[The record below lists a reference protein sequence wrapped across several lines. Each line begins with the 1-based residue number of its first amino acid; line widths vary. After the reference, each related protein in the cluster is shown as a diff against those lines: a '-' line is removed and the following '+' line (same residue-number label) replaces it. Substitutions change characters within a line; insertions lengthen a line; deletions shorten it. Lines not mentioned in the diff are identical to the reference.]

1 MNISRRSL
9 KLGETIKPLEEKKVY
24 RVEGFSCANCAG
36 KFERN
41 VKELPGVQDAKVNF
55 GASKI
60 AVYGEVTVEELEKAG
75 AFENLK
81 VASEKPKRQQQLPL
95 KPIPTDGDTVYRVEG
110 FSCANCA
117 GKFERIVKEIPGVQD
132 AKVNFGASKISVTG
146 EASIEELEKAGAF
159 ENLKVSLNTPSYA
172 STPSE
177 NGKEPTKK
185 NVPFYKKHSTLLY
198 ATLFIVF
205 GYLSQFVNGEENLIN
220 SLLFVASIVIG
231 GFSLF
236 KVGFQNLTRFDFDM
250 KTLMTVAVIGAAIIG
265 EWAEASVVVILFA
278 ISEALERFSMDKARQ
293 SIRSLMD
300 IAPKEALVRRNG
312 QEIMIHVED
321 IVIGDIMIVKP
332 GQKIA
337 MDGTVVSGYSAVN
350 QAAITGESVPV
361 AKAIEDE
368 VFAGTLNEEGL
379 LEVRITKLVEDTTI
393 SKIIHLV
400 EEAQGERAPAQ
411 AFIDKFAK
419 YYTPIII
426 VIAGLVAVVPPL
438 FFDGGWETWVYQ
450 GLSVLV
456 VGCPCALVISTPI
469 SIVSAIGNAAKKG
482 VLIKGGIYLEEM
494 GGLKAI
500 AFDKTGTLTKG
511 IPVVTDFIVLN
522 NQTDEKEL
530 LSIVTALE
538 YRSQHPLASAIMKK
552 AEEENVSYSNVTVEN
567 FSSITGKGIKGS
579 VNGSTYYIGSPKLF
593 KELTTS
599 NFEENLEKKVTTLQ
613 NQGKTAMVIGTEREV
628 LGVIAVADEVRESSK
643 EIMQKLHQ
651 LGIKKT
657 IMLTGDNKG
666 TANAIG
672 NHVGVS
678 EIQAELMPQDKLD
691 FIKQLR
697 SEYGKVAMVGDGV
710 NDAPALAASTVGIAM
725 GGAGTD
731 TALETAD
738 VALMGDDLRKLPF
751 TIKLSRK
758 ALNIIKAN
766 IIFAIGIKLIAL
778 LLVIPGWLTL
788 WIAIA
793 SDMGATL
800 VVALNSLRLMRVK
813 E

>member
-1 MNISRRSL
+1 MS
-9 KLGETIKPLEEKKVY
+9 EAKPLEKDKNVY

-36 KFERN
+36 KFEKN
-41 VKELPGVQDAKVNF
+41 VKKLPGVQ
-55 GASKI
+55 
-60 AVYGEVTVEELEKAG
+60 E
-75 AFENLK
+75 
-81 VASEKPKRQQQLPL
+81 
-95 KPIPTDGDTVYRVEG
+95 
-110 FSCANCA
+110 
-117 GKFERIVKEIPGVQD
+117 
-132 AKVNFGASKISVTG
+132 AKVNFGASKISVYGDAT
-146 EASIEELEKAGAF
+146 IEELEKAGAF
-159 ENLKVSLNTPSYA
+159 ENLKVSPEKPRREAKQEVTEDKNVYRVEGFTCA
-172 STPSE
+172 SCAGKFE
-177 NGKEPTKK
+177 NNVKQLPGVGDAKVNFGASKIAVYGNATIEELEKAGAFENLKVAPEKPVRQANQEVKEVKK
-185 NVPFYKKHSTLLY
+185 EEKVPFYKKHSTLLY
-198 ATLFIVF
+198 SVLFLVF
-205 GYLSQFVNGEENLIN
+205 GYLSSSVNGDENIVTI
-220 SLLFVASIVIG
+220 LLFVASMVIG
-231 GFSLF
+231 GLSLF
-236 KVGFQNLTRFDFDM
+236 KVGLQNLIHFDFDM
-250 KTLMTVAVIGAAIIG
+250 KTLMTVAVIGGAIIG
-265 EWAEASVVVILFA
+265 EWAEVSLVVILFA

-312 QEIMIHVED
+312 QEIMIHVDD
-321 IVIGDIMIVKP
+321 IAVGDIMIVKP

-337 MDGTVVSGYSAVN
+337 MDGVVVSGYSAVN

-361 AKAIEDE
+361 EKIVDDE

-379 LEVRITKLVEDTTI
+379 LEVKITKLVEDTTI

-400 EEAQGERAPAQ
+400 EEAQGERAPSQ
-411 AFIDKFAK
+411 AFVDKFAK
-419 YYTPIII
+419 YYTPIIMI
-426 VIAGLVAVVPPL
+426 IAALVAIVPPL
-438 FFDGGWETWVYQ
+438 FFDGSWETWVYQ
-450 GLSVLV
+450 GLAVLV

-482 VLIKGGIYLEEM
+482 VLVKGGVYLEEI
-494 GGLKAI
+494 GALKAI

-511 IPVVTDFIVLN
+511 VPAVTDYNVLN
-522 NQTDEKEL
+522 KQINEKEL
-530 LSIVTALE
+530 LSIITALE

-552 AEEENVSYSNVTVEN
+552 AEEENISYSDVLVED
-567 FSSITGKGIKGS
+567 FSSITGKGIKGI
-579 VNGSTYYIGSPKLF
+579 VNGTTYYIGSPKLF
-593 KELTTS
+593 KELLTTDF
-599 NFEENLEKKVTTLQ
+599 NKDLEKNVTTLQ
-613 NQGKTAMVIGTEREV
+613 NQGKTAMIIGTEKEI
-628 LGVIAVADEVRESSK
+628 LGFIAVADEVRESSK
-643 EIMQKLHQ
+643 EIIEKLHQ

-672 NHVGVS
+672 HHVGVS

-691 FIKQLR
+691 YIKQLR
-697 SEYGKVAMVGDGV
+697 SEYGNVAMVGDGV

-751 TIKLSRK
+751 TVKLSRK

-766 IIFAIGIKLIAL
+766 ITFAIAIKLIAL

-788 WIAIA
+788 WIAIL

-800 VVALNSLRLMRVK
+800 LVALNSLRLMRVK